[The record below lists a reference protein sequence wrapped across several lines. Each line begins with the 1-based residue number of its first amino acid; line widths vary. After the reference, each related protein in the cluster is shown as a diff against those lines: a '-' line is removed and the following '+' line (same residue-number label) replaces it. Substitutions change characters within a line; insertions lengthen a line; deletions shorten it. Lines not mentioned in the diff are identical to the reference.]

1 MGDKADGTVTITH
14 TSSTLH
20 DWEKSVLNWVD
31 VVYLVSTYQ
40 HYGNVVMGLMR
51 DGRALVSVKI
61 HKGLFEK

>member
-1 MGDKADGTVTITH
+1 M
-14 TSSTLH
+14 
-20 DWEKSVLNWVD
+20 LNWVD